1 MATIAKPDDIINAL
15 DQILKT
21 NITSLVVTFILA
33 ATVLLLLKI
42 VAEALAGYIQFR
54 LDRHIAIGSAVEI
67 FGKVGRIKEI
77 SIFTITVE
85 TECGFIRTPTKTW
98 RASRFLALKNVVSW
112 DRRKE
117 DKLKGK

>member
-1 MATIAKPDDIINAL
+1 MAGTQEIVTAL
-15 DQILKT
+15 DQIWKT
-21 NITSLVVTFILA
+21 NITELVITFILT

-54 LDRHIAIGSAVEI
+54 LDKHIAIGSAVEI
-67 FGKVGRIKEI
+67 YGKVGRIKEI

-98 RASRFLALKNVVSW
+98 RTSRFIAFKNKVKW
-112 DRRKE
+112 DRRKG
-117 DKLKGK
+117 DKI